1 MDDPWAD
8 TPSTPQTNGTPKAS
22 VEIPRPVNT
31 TSPSSPQI
39 EPETE
44 FEEETVQAVNNE
56 TPESDIP
63 ISTKI
68 PPIPVEGDEEGF
80 DDFDD
85 FDAPDAGP
93 SFSAP
98 DGEDGG
104 FGDFEDFEEGDFTD
118 EPEVEAETGPAGP
131 VVDQE
136 KERKWVCLSWL
147 GR

>member
-8 TPSTPQTNGTPKAS
+8 TPSRPQTNGTPKAS
-22 VEIPRPVNT
+22 VEITRPVNA
-31 TSPSSPQI
+31 TSPSPPQI

-44 FEEETVQAVNNE
+44 LEKETVNNA
-56 TPESDIP
+56 TPESDLP
-63 ISTKI
+63 NSTKI
-68 PPIPVEGDEEGF
+68 SPIPVEVDEEGF

-93 SFSAP
+93 SFSVP

-118 EPEVEAETGPAGP
+118 EPETGLAVP
-131 VVDQE
+131 VVEDE
-136 KERKWVCLSWL
+136 KGRKWVCLS
-147 GR
+147 